1 MPQFK
6 SRRLILYT
14 IALVNFTHI
23 IDGMLIMPLGDIF
36 INEFDITPGQYSIL
50 VSAYAFAA
58 FISCLGGMLLMDRY
72 DRKTVLLF
80 LYTGFG
86 IGTLACGFAD
96 SYISLLMLRLFTG
109 FFGGVLGAMA
119 LSIVSDLY
127 LFKERGAAMG
137 VLFAAFSAASALG
150 VPMGIYLAAKG
161 NWQLPFI
168 VLGIFALV
176 VSSFIFFFFPNMK
189 SHLSQQSDK
198 LNVYKT
204 ITSITT
210 DSNQVAALIGGFV
223 LIIAHFLI
231 IPFISPFLINN
242 VGLTQMEITY
252 QFLFGGLAT
261 IVSSPII
268 GKLTDKLGVMPVF
281 ISVMILSW
289 IPTLLITHM
298 ETAPLTLAISYTTL
312 FFIFASGR
320 MISPN
325 TIITAAAG
333 SNNRGSFMSVKS
345 ALQQFAIGS
354 SSILAGL
361 IVIKDEITGLYMN
374 YQYVGYLSI
383 GMCII
388 AIWLI
393 SRIRVAEGN

>member
-189 SHLSQQSDK
+189 SHLSQQSV
-198 LNVYKT
+198 N
-204 ITSITT
+204 
-210 DSNQVAALIGGFV
+210 
-223 LIIAHFLI
+223 
-231 IPFISPFLINN
+231 
-242 VGLTQMEITY
+242 
-252 QFLFGGLAT
+252 
-261 IVSSPII
+261 
-268 GKLTDKLGVMPVF
+268 
-281 ISVMILSW
+281 
-289 IPTLLITHM
+289 
-298 ETAPLTLAISYTTL
+298 
-312 FFIFASGR
+312 
-320 MISPN
+320 
-325 TIITAAAG
+325 
-333 SNNRGSFMSVKS
+333 
-345 ALQQFAIGS
+345 
-354 SSILAGL
+354 
-361 IVIKDEITGLYMN
+361 
-374 YQYVGYLSI
+374 
-383 GMCII
+383 
-388 AIWLI
+388 
-393 SRIRVAEGN
+393 